1 MFLLYTVVAA
11 QIYKKKKYVLEPLH
25 IFELNTLANF
35 SLLFLNNVL
44 VSMNVLCAISQWIQF
59 YASLNVYTG
68 LILSQVDRF
77 LAIYWDASYK
87 NKMTPGL
94 AKGSLKVEDGTYPSL
109 SPQPSATKFIKIN
122 WFYYLFP
129 LTTFPFRG
137 SCWSAGYS
145 S

>member
-11 QIYKKKKYVLEPLH
+11 QIYKKKKYFLEPLH

-35 SLLFLNNVL
+35 SLLFLNHVL
-44 VSMNVLCAISQWIQF
+44 VSMNVLCAVSQWIQF

-68 LILSQVDRF
+68 MILSQVDRF

-94 AKGSLKVEDGTYPSL
+94 AKGSLKVEDGTYHSS
-109 SPQPSATKFIKIN
+109 SPQPQK
-122 WFYYLFP
+122 L
-129 LTTFPFRG
+129 
-137 SCWSAGYS
+137 
-145 S
+145 